1 MSTLAF
7 DLQLQRT
14 PFVLDARCELSA
26 QGVIGVFGHSG
37 SGKTTLLRCLA
48 GLERAQGQ
56 IRLGDSLWQDDA
68 RKLFS
73 TVQQR
78 GAGFV
83 FQTPRLFPHLSVRA
97 NLHYGYTRTPAGGRQ
112 VQWAH
117 AIDVLGLAGLLDR
130 RVQGLSAGEQQRVA
144 LGRALL
150 SSPKLLLMDEPLA
163 ALDVKRKREILP
175 YIRRVAVEFG
185 IPVVLVS
192 HSLQELLQVA
202 DALILLDHGAVVAS
216 GALNS
221 VLTQLPLLGYFGD
234 TAGVVLDVRVAAHE
248 VEHRLTRLDCYGQAL
263 WVPQRD
269 VAINQPQRVFIGARN
284 VSIALQPV
292 AVPFSV
298 LNVLAAVVVEIGTH
312 AADEA
317 AVQVKLDIGTPLLA
331 SITRKSLALLNLSVG
346 QRVYAYVK
354 AVSLEH
360 ELM

>member
-1 MSTLAF
+1 MNTLSF

-14 PFVLDARCELSA
+14 PFALAARCESPA
-26 QGVIGVFGHSG
+26 HGVIGVFGHSG

-48 GLERAQGQ
+48 GLERARGQ
-56 IRLGDSLWQDDA
+56 VRLGDALWQDDA
-68 RKLFS
+68 RGVFCS
-73 TVQQR
+73 VQQR
-78 GAGFV
+78 GVGFV

-97 NLHYGYTRTPAGGRQ
+97 NLHYGYTRTPPGARQ
-112 VQWAH
+112 VQWEH
-117 AIDVLGLAGLLDR
+117 AIEVLGLAGLLDR
-130 RVQGLSAGEQQRVA
+130 RVPGLSAGEQQRIA

-150 SSPKLLLMDEPLA
+150 SSPRLLLMDEPLA

-175 YIRRVAVEFG
+175 FIRRVAVEFG

-202 DALILLDHGAVVAS
+202 DALVLLDHGRVIAA
-216 GALNS
+216 GAINN

-234 TAGVVLDVRVAAHE
+234 TAGCVLDARVAAHE
-248 VEHRLTRLDCYGQAL
+248 VEHGLTRLECHGQAL

-269 VAINQPQRVFIGARN
+269 VAIDQLQRVFISARN

-298 LNVLAAVVVEIGTH
+298 LNVLAATVLEIGEPL
-312 AADEA
+312 ADGA
-317 AVQVKLDIGTPLLA
+317 AVQVKLDVGAPLLA
-331 SITRKSLALLNLSVG
+331 SITRKSLALLNLTVG

-360 ELM
+360 EL